1 MGEHDEAVEILM
13 LMDQSDP
20 NVIEEI
26 ELNRKNTKL

>member
-1 MGEHDEAVEILM
+1 MGEHNEALEILL
-13 LMDQSDP
+13 LMDQSDQ